1 MVGAVESC
9 EGTIG
14 GPEGSEDM
22 RNGQGRGRVQGREPG
37 RGPGGGPGLPPGPV
51 REQDRE
57 RARAGGPVRA
67 YAGPH
72 PRPRGVLAAFAL
84 AGCGALLAAGCSP
97 PAGTG
102 VRPGDAPA
110 SSAAGSAPPG
120 ASSSPSA
127 SASGPPAP
135 PAKGRVTVT
144 GVVAQGLEAPWGVAP
159 LPDGNLLVASRDK
172 GTISRVDVG
181 TGAVTPVGKVP
192 GVAPG
197 GEGGLLGLAVSPSF
211 ASDLMVYAYF
221 TTESDNRIARL
232 RYDERRPA
240 GDQLG
245 APDTVFRGIP
255 KGLIHN
261 GGRIAFGPDKMLY
274 AGTGETG
281 DTGLAQ
287 DKKSLG
293 GKILRM
299 TPDGEPVH
307 GNPEA
312 DSVVYSYGH
321 RNVQGLAWDKD
332 KRLWAAEFGQS
343 TWDELNLIEPG
354 ANYGWPEAEGKAGR
368 PGMRDPV
375 AVWKT
380 DEASPS
386 GIAWAQGSVWMAG
399 LKGQRLWRIPLAGTE
414 PVAAP
419 EAFLTG
425 EYGRLRTVVA
435 LGGDTLL
442 LVTSETDGRGS
453 PETGDDRI
461 LTLTVG

>member
-1 MVGAVESC
+1 MRYGRSPARVGYGAL
-9 EGTIG
+9 GT
-14 GPEGSEDM
+14 
-22 RNGQGRGRVQGREPG
+22 RG
-37 RGPGGGPGLPPGPV
+37 
-51 REQDRE
+51 
-57 RARAGGPVRA
+57 
-67 YAGPH
+67 
-72 PRPRGVLAAFAL
+72 RGVLAAVAL

-97 PAGTG
+97 SGAPGAGGSSPPGTG
-102 VRPGDAPA
+102 
-110 SSAAGSAPPG
+110 AAGSGSAG
-120 ASSSPSA
+120 ATARA
-127 SASGPPAP
+127 SASPEATGP
-135 PAKGRVTVT
+135 PAKGAVTVT
-144 GVVAQGLEAPWGVAP
+144 GEVAKGLESPWGVAP
-159 LPDGNLLVASRDK
+159 LPGGDLLVASRDK
-172 GTISRVDVG
+172 GTISRIAAG
-181 TGAVTPVGKVP
+181 SGAVTQIGKVP

-197 GEGGLLGLAVSPSF
+197 GEGGLLGLALSPSF
-211 ASDLMVYAYF
+211 ASDRLVYVYF

-232 RYDERRPA
+232 RYDENRPA
-240 GDQLG
+240 GQQLG

-255 KGLIHN
+255 KGLVHN

-281 DTGLAQ
+281 DRSLAQ
-287 DKKSLG
+287 DRKSLG

-299 TPDGEPVH
+299 TPDGDPAP

-321 RNVQGLAWDKD
+321 RNVQGLTWDQD
-332 KRLWAAEFGQS
+332 GRLWAAEFGQN

-399 LKGQRLWRIPLAGTE
+399 LKGERLWRIPLAGAR
-414 PVAAP
+414 PVAEP
-419 EAFLTG
+419 EAFLEG
-425 EYGRLRTVVA
+425 KYGRLRTVVP
-435 LGGDTLL
+435 LGGDALL

-453 PETGDDRI
+453 PEAGDDRI
-461 LTLTVG
+461 LTLTVR

>member
-1 MVGAVESC
+1 MRYGSSPGRA
-9 EGTIG
+9 
-14 GPEGSEDM
+14 GSE
-22 RNGQGRGRVQGREPG
+22 G
-37 RGPGGGPGLPPGPV
+37 
-51 REQDRE
+51 
-57 RARAGGPVRA
+57 AGGR
-67 YAGPH
+67 
-72 PRPRGVLAAFAL
+72 RRGVLAALAL

-97 PAGTG
+97 DGA
-102 VRPGDAPA
+102 PGGGP
-110 SSAAGSAPPG
+110 SGSAPGTASAGAGSSGSPG
-120 ASSSPSA
+120 SSGRPSA
-127 SASGPPAP
+127 SPEATGP
-135 PAKGRVTVT
+135 PAKGSVTVT
-144 GVVAQGLEAPWGVAP
+144 GEVAKGLESPWGVAP
-159 LPDGNLLVASRDK
+159 LPGGDLLVASRDK
-172 GTISRVDVG
+172 GTISRVAAG
-181 TGAVTPVGKVP
+181 SGAVTPIGEVP

-197 GEGGLLGLAVSPSF
+197 GEGGLMGLALSPTF
-211 ASDLMVYAYF
+211 ASDRLVYVYF

-232 RYDERRPA
+232 RYDEQRPA
-240 GDQLG
+240 GQQLG

-299 TPDGEPVH
+299 TPDGDPVH

-332 KRLWAAEFGQS
+332 KRLWAAEFGQN

-354 ANYGWPEAEGKAGR
+354 ANYGWPEAEGKAGK
-368 PGMRDPV
+368 PGFRDPV

-386 GIAWAQGSVWMAG
+386 GIAWAEGSIWMAG
-399 LKGQRLWRIPLAGTE
+399 LKGKRLWRIPLAGTE
-414 PVAAP
+414 QAAEP
-419 EAFLTG
+419 EAFLEG
-425 EYGRLRTVVA
+425 RYGRLRTVVP
-435 LGGDTLL
+435 LGGDRLL

-461 LTLTVG
+461 LTLTVR